1 MEGKKDNIDPNRN
14 LHADRHYHCA
24 KAYYLIDENNFNNSP
39 YIYCPGS
46 NIMNEKRIEIENELS
61 KNKVLKNENFYVNE
75 DHLKTLNIYEK
86 PIIVSPNSL
95 VISDNIGFHKR
106 GEMHHGFSR
115 KQIRISFHGLQANFI
130 QKSIRNI
137 LRKYSKNENL
147 SNS

>member
-1 MEGKKDNIDPNRN
+1 
-14 LHADRHYHCA
+14 
-24 KAYYLIDENNFNNSP
+24 
-39 YIYCPGS
+39 
-46 NIMNEKRIEIENELS
+46 MNEKRIEIENELS

-137 LRKYSKNENL
+137 LRKYS
-147 SNS
+147 